1 MHRCSWQWGNKKHFK
16 IKSSQTVKVIKLKT
30 GSGAA
35 LTLVIT
41 SK

>member
-1 MHRCSWQWGNKKHFK
+1 MGGIRSILK
-16 IKSSQTVKVIKLKT
+16 IKSSLIVKVIKLAK

-35 LTLVIT
+35 LMLVIT